1 MLTVCIWILVC
12 YLIIIFT
19 TLISTLYVY
28 IYIFI
33 YICSVFWKESP
44 LFPSTTF
51 SPITF
56 LVCCTRYTRIL
67 TRYSVTTPN
76 PVASW
81 VFVKY
86 NVCSLFSEGLF
97 DRRNTW
103 GYIFVNQTKIQH
115 PLDTRLHQR
124 IDYFGNGVYMLVHMF
139 VFFFFSFLSFSFLLI
154 IIINCYLRLIVKFG
168 YR

>member
-1 MLTVCIWILVC
+1 MILLTIARRYWAHNLVLIIRLSVVGVVLTVCIWILVC

-81 VFVKY
+81 VLVKY
-86 NVCSLFSEGLF
+86 NVCSLFSEELF

-103 GYIFVNQTKIQH
+103 GYIFVNQTKIQ
-115 PLDTRLHQR
+115 
-124 IDYFGNGVYMLVHMF
+124 V
-139 VFFFFSFLSFSFLLI
+139 S
-154 IIINCYLRLIVKFG
+154 CYKHL
-168 YR
+168 

>member
-33 YICSVFWKESP
+33 YICSVFSKESP

-51 SPITF
+51 SHITF

-81 VFVKY
+81 VLVKY
-86 NVCSLFSEGLF
+86 NICSLFSEGLF

-115 PLDTRLHQR
+115 PLDTRLHRR
-124 IDYFGNGVYMLVHMF
+124 IDYFGNGIYMLFSSYVC
-139 VFFFFSFLSFSFLLI
+139 FSFLFFLFLFFLL
-154 IIINCYLRLIVKFG
+154 LLLIVICDLL
-168 YR
+168 

>member
-44 LFPSTTF
+44 LFLSTTF

-76 PVASW
+76 PIASW
-81 VFVKY
+81 VLVKY
-86 NVCSLFSEGLF
+86 KFCSLFSEELF
-97 DRRNTW
+97 DRRNIW
-103 GYIFVNQTKIQH
+103 DYIFVNQTKYKYDKIFIYY
-115 PLDTRLHQR
+115 LLKF
-124 IDYFGNGVYMLVHMF
+124 ICLSWYINVKSVHF
-139 VFFFFSFLSFSFLLI
+139 KKRV
-154 IIINCYLRLIVKFG
+154 
-168 YR
+168 

>member
-81 VFVKY
+81 VLVKY
-86 NVCSLFSEGLF
+86 NVCGLFSEGLF

-103 GYIFVNQTKIQH
+103 GYIFVNQTKIQVIGSSWT
-115 PLDTRLHQR
+115 PLIGGTR
-124 IDYFGNGVYMLVHMF
+124 FTVYTF
-139 VFFFFSFLSFSFLLI
+139 VIYTFLELF
-154 IIINCYLRLIVKFG
+154 
-168 YR
+168 

>member
-1 MLTVCIWILVC
+1 MSRGHFFVLTIRLSVVGVVLTVCIWILVC

-33 YICSVFWKESP
+33 YICTVFEKESP

-81 VFVKY
+81 TGSFKLKGVFSRCCVHGRMCPEKFFRAHFTIDIALGHISGHISSKDTGLKSQMCPEMCP
-86 NVCSLFSEGLF
+86 NV
-97 DRRNTW
+97 
-103 GYIFVNQTKIQH
+103 
-115 PLDTRLHQR
+115 P
-124 IDYFGNGVYMLVHMF
+124 
-139 VFFFFSFLSFSFLLI
+139 
-154 IIINCYLRLIVKFG
+154 
-168 YR
+168 